1 MPDNASWCSQCGAP
15 LDTRQMQSQT
25 QMQTQNPQQLQ
36 PMRELQ
42 TEPQPMHYPQPP
54 RNNNNRPLVVAIS
67 AVAVLLLIAII
78 LFIVYYFNVSDEKV
92 NLEGAADSEWAMEE
106 EDPWAKLDERTQQER
121 QPVRET
127 VRVSEQPAQPAVSW
141 RPRTITA
148 TCYDSSGEYPI
159 KVTFEENE
167 NGEVRNCKYTNINYG
182 TKLGLNGVNTGS
194 GYTFSGSASGTGVSV
209 HFQDVGG
216 GNFQGT
222 LRVGDKE
229 LKLTG
234 SLY

>member
-15 LDTRQMQSQT
+15 LNNMQQMQPEQ
-25 QMQTQNPQQLQ
+25 
-36 PMRELQ
+36 E
-42 TEPQPMHYPQPP
+42 PMHYPQPP
-54 RNNNNRPLVVAIS
+54 RRNNNTPLVVAIC

-78 LFIVYYFNVSDEKV
+78 LFVVYYFNVSDEKV
-92 NLEGAADSEWAMEE
+92 NLEGTVDSEWATSE
-106 EDPWAKLDERTQQER
+106 EDPWARLDERPQER

-127 VRVSEQPAQPAVSW
+127 VRVMEQPAQPAASW

-167 NGEVRNCKYTNINYG
+167 NGEIRNCKYTNINYG
-182 TKLGLNGVNTGS
+182 AKLSLNGVNTGS
-194 GYTFSGSASGTGVSV
+194 GYTFSGSTSGTGVSV